1 MQSTFVCSTFAMMQ
15 HVARVRQ
22 RQLILVIFYCFMK
35 ILSPLIWYA
44 CDSVTLTCNAVR
56 PFLMVIKL
64 LNKQATVAG
73 GK

>member
-1 MQSTFVCSTFAMMQ
+1 MMQ

-44 CDSVTLTCNAVR
+44 CDSVTLMQCHAAISHGHKALKQIGHCGGREVNANCR
-56 PFLMVIKL
+56 
-64 LNKQATVAG
+64 
-73 GK
+73 